1 MHICIEQLLLKR
13 EVRESLWWKE
23 MEEWN
28 AAILKKKRKKNE
40 ISFLKQLEGKKV
52 S

>member
-28 AAILKKKRKKNE
+28 AAILKRKGKKNE
-40 ISFLKQLEGKKV
+40 ISFMKQLEGKKV